1 MMPFLLHID
10 SSIRKTGSVSRELTS
25 YFAELWRQHHPG
37 AGYKYRDLAE
47 EPVPHI
53 THTVQQALIDP
64 SGGHAVSQAEQA
76 LTEELAGEL
85 RAATTILLGVPM
97 YNLSVPSTVKA
108 WMDRIVT
115 PAHMTT
121 PDGTPGILSGKS
133 VVVVATRGGSAK
145 LGAAS
150 GERGDYHESY
160 LRTILGLIGLEEKFE
175 FVPAELTMTR
185 SAPQMESLKPM
196 AESSLSSAYETLR
209 NLAGQAGFRAALQ

>member
-1 MMPFLLHID
+1 MSFLLHID
-10 SSIRKTGSVSRELTS
+10 SSIRQTGSVSRELTS

-37 AGYKYRDLAE
+37 AGYKYRNLAE

-53 THTVQQALIDP
+53 THAVQQALIDP
-64 SGGHAVSQAEQA
+64 SGGHAVDQAEQA

-97 YNLSVPSTVKA
+97 YNLSIPSTVKA
-108 WMDRIVT
+108 WVDRIVT

-145 LGAAS
+145 LGAS

-160 LRTILGLIGLEEKFE
+160 LRTILGLIGLGEKFE
-175 FVPAELTMTR
+175 FVFAELTMAR
-185 SAPQMESLKPM
+185 SASQMESLKSM

-209 NLAGQAGFRAALQ
+209 NLAGQAGFRTAPQ